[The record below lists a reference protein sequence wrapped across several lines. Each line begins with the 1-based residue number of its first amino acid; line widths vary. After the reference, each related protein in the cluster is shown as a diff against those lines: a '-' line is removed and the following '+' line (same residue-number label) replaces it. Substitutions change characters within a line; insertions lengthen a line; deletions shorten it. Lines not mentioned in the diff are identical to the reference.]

1 MIVIYNLIALWII
14 IMIMIMIAVSGIL
27 KKKKNKHDNDHLVSG
42 IVKTW
47 RTPDWLLQGWGRTVS
62 SFLVVRFLI
71 GNVIINIPTFIII
84 RGISKSILHFIL
96 HSTILYSTLYS
107 TQQFGQ
113 DVDVIDNFDI
123 NWSSKW
129 LWPIIFS
136 VRVII
141 QYMHVTCNIWHMT
154 ERLPSHNFD
163 WFALLEIGFVPADIW
178 ISWFGP
184 FAFVKPS
191 LSHLRVLELE
201 CWISPETSFV
211 FSMSNHPH
219 LFCKHLKM
227 STIILFGLSLTLKV
241 SIFTRL

>member
-1 MIVIYNLIALWII
+1 MF
-14 IMIMIMIAVSGIL
+14 SCG
-27 KKKKNKHDNDHLVSG
+27 
-42 IVKTW
+42 
-47 RTPDWLLQGWGRTVS
+47 S
-62 SFLVVRFLI
+62 SKATSRCYTSICDV
-71 GNVIINIPTFIII
+71 I
-84 RGISKSILHFIL
+84 RGISKSILHFILHFIL

-163 WFALLEIGFVPADIW
+163 WFALLEIGFVSADIW

-219 LFCKHLKM
+219 FYLVQRHLNNKTNCTLHMFNFHLK
-227 STIILFGLSLTLKV
+227 K
-241 SIFTRL
+241 IFWDIFNYA

>member
-1 MIVIYNLIALWII
+1 M
-14 IMIMIMIAVSGIL
+14 GICRHH
-27 KKKKNKHDNDHLVSG
+27 KHSTIQFN
-42 IVKTW
+42 
-47 RTPDWLLQGWGRTVS
+47 
-62 SFLVVRFLI
+62 
-71 GNVIINIPTFIII
+71 
-84 RGISKSILHFIL
+84 RGISKSILHFILHFIL

-123 NWSSKW
+123 NWSSKL

-184 FAFVKPS
+184 FAFVKPN

-219 LFCKHLKM
+219 FRTGDIHICQSSLYGWLQSASSNSGSHPLKWGK
-227 STIILFGLSLTLKV
+227 SN
-241 SIFTRL
+241 

>member
-1 MIVIYNLIALWII
+1 MAIEN
-14 IMIMIMIAVSGIL
+14 
-27 KKKKNKHDNDHLVSG
+27 
-42 IVKTW
+42 
-47 RTPDWLLQGWGRTVS
+47 
-62 SFLVVRFLI
+62 
-71 GNVIINIPTFIII
+71 
-84 RGISKSILHFIL
+84 RGISKSILHFILHFIL

-136 VRVII
+136 VREII

-184 FAFVKPS
+184 FAFVKPICVFWSWSAGFLPKQVLYFPCPIIHIFGQVTSTFVRVPCMVGYS
-191 LSHLRVLELE
+191 LLRQIAEA
-201 CWISPETSFV
+201 
-211 FSMSNHPH
+211 
-219 LFCKHLKM
+219 
-227 STIILFGLSLTLKV
+227 IL
-241 SIFTRL
+241 

>member
-1 MIVIYNLIALWII
+1 MAGVPRACVGPTWPTLVHPKRCFLLWLKGHFGR
-14 IMIMIMIAVSGIL
+14 VSCIGL
-27 KKKKNKHDNDHLVSG
+27 NGAKLL
-42 IVKTW
+42 
-47 RTPDWLLQGWGRTVS
+47 WLLGLSMR
-62 SFLVVRFLI
+62 
-71 GNVIINIPTFIII
+71 
-84 RGISKSILHFIL
+84 HFIL
-96 HSTILYSTLYS
+96 PSTILCA

-219 LFCKHLKM
+219 FRTGDIHICQSSLYGWLQSASSKSGSHPLKWGK
-227 STIILFGLSLTLKV
+227 SN
-241 SIFTRL
+241 